1 MRMSIVVSTRN
12 RAEQLRSC
20 LDALVHQEGVA
31 QDAYEI
37 VVIDNGSTDNTKQ
50 VVAEVGRQFSQV
62 RYHYEDRLGLSVARN
77 AGVRLAKGEI
87 ICFGDDDAISSQRY
101 VAEVLACFEDPQV
114 ACVGGKIVASWPD
127 GAAPAWF
134 APKYGNVVG
143 QTSFGETARWM
154 KKDEFPF
161 GGNIAIRREVFQTLG
176 GFNED
181 LGKRGQNNIWGE
193 EIDLCHRMQEHG
205 YRFFYNPR
213 AMVWHIVGR
222 HRATEDYFVESVF
235 GKGVTEG
242 YQKLAHK
249 GKAVF
254 TLYLLL
260 KASRLA
266 LTSVYYLSTGAL
278 LSDARRFQLRC
289 TIAWYTGYLHFLAV
303 KDSLGSASGS
313 AG

>member
-1 MRMSIVVSTRN
+1 MSIVISTRN

-20 LDALVHQEGVA
+20 LEALVHQDGVA
-31 QDAYEI
+31 PDSYEI
-37 VVIDNGSTDNTKQ
+37 VVIDNGSTDDTRQ
-50 VVAEVGRQFSQV
+50 VVESIRPRFSQLC
-62 RYHYEDRLGLSVARN
+62 YHYEGRLGLSVARN
-77 AGVRLAKGEI
+77 AGVSLAQGDI
-87 ICFGDDDAISSQRY
+87 VGFGDDDAISSSSY
-101 VAEVLACFEDPQV
+101 VAEVLAPFEDPQV

-127 GAAPAWF
+127 GAAPGWF

-143 QTSFGETARWM
+143 QTSFGEAARWM
-154 KKDEFPF
+154 KKNEFPF
-161 GGNIAIRREVFQTLG
+161 GGNIAIRREVLQKLG
-176 GFNED
+176 GFNES
-181 LGKRGQNNIWGE
+181 LGKRGQNNLWGE

-213 AMVWHIVGR
+213 ALVWHVVGR
-222 HRATEDYFVESVF
+222 HRATENYFVESVF

-266 LTSVYYLSTGAL
+266 LTSVYYLSTGTL
-278 LSDARRFQLRC
+278 LTEAGRFQLRC

-303 KDSLGSASGS
+303 KDGLGSSSDA